1 MKNINEDIKRI
12 LKLMEVKKEEISDE
26 DKEEIEET
34 EISEEG
40 ETTTGTETSTTSSG
54 AGSATSWS
62 QGHTKGPGN
71 QTGNTK
77 WADTVGSQLK
87 RGKGNPL
94 K

>member
-1 MKNINEDIKRI
+1 
-12 LKLMEVKKEEISDE
+12 MEIEKEEISDE
-26 DKEEIEET
+26 DKQEIDET

-40 ETTTGTETSTTSSG
+40 EASSGGETTSSG
-54 AGSATSWS
+54 AGNSTSWS

-77 WADTVGSQLK
+77 WKDVVGSLLK

-94 K
+94 N